1 MKTTKTL
8 LTAAIFMGAISAA
21 SAAFAVDEYNVSTGT
36 TLKGHGVAL
45 RGDDAV
51 ALATGLK
58 VTPGHAKFTHVH
70 DGVAYYF
77 ASRETMR
84 RFAANPE
91 KYMPRYGGFCAFGVA
106 IGKKLD
112 ATGRFADI
120 VDGKL
125 YVFLNAAA
133 FAKYKEDKA
142 GTLAKAERNWP
153 AMHHVKVS
161 EVNGISTSKRAS
173 LVNR

>member
-1 MKTTKTL
+1 MKTIKTL
-8 LTAAIFMGAISAA
+8 IAATTFLGALSAA
-21 SAAFAVDEYNVSTGT
+21 PAAFAVDEYNVSTGT

-51 ALATGLK
+51 ALATGLR
-58 VTPGHAKFTHVH
+58 VTLGHAKFTHVH

-77 ASRETMR
+77 ASKETMK
-84 RFAANPE
+84 RFAADPA
-91 KYMPRYGGFCAFGVA
+91 KYTPQYGGFCAFGVA

-112 ATGRFADI
+112 ASPRFADI

-142 GTLAKAERNWP
+142 GTLAKAEKNWP
-153 AMHHVKVS
+153 AMHHVAVS
-161 EVNGISTSKRAS
+161 EVNGLATSKRAS
-173 LVNR
+173 VETR

>member
-1 MKTTKTL
+1 MTALKTL
-8 LTAAIFMGAISAA
+8 LVAAAFIGTLSAA
-21 SAAFAVDEYNVSTGT
+21 SAAFAADEYNVSTGT
-36 TLKGHGVAL
+36 TLSGAGVAL
-45 RGDDAV
+45 RGVDAV

-58 VTPGHAKFTHVH
+58 ETPGHAKYTVEH

-77 ASRETMR
+77 STEATMK
-84 RFAANPE
+84 RFAADPE
-91 KYMPRYGGFCAFGVA
+91 RYMPQYGGFCAFGVA

-133 FAKYKEDKA
+133 FGKYKEDKA
-142 GTLAKAERNWP
+142 GTLAKAEKNWP
-153 AMHHVKVS
+153 GMHHVSVA
-161 EVNGISTSKRAS
+161 EVNGLESAMR
-173 LVNR
+173 